1 MEKCWGQNVDTP
13 HLFIDFQAAYD
24 TVWRKELWSEMHEL
38 CFPKKLV
45 TWTRILNNEMHAK
58 VKIGIHL
65 SSEFKVNKGL
75 PLCC

>member
-1 MEKCWGQNVDTP
+1 MRKIMEKCWGQNVDTP
-13 HLFIDFQAAYD
+13 HLFIDFQATYD
-24 TVWRKELWSEMHEL
+24 TVWRKELWS
-38 CFPKKLV
+38 
-45 TWTRILNNEMHAK
+45 EMHAK